1 MNTLDEHLIRCRLPE
16 NLRDIKITVLDTV
29 DSTNNYAKAHD
40 ITSPQL
46 ITANRQT
53 SGRGRLGKSFYSP
66 EGSGIYMTLA
76 IKAPASPE
84 YITIA
89 TAVAVARVIK
99 HLGAENI
106 GIKWVNDIFSNG
118 RKVCGILCERTNDK
132 VIIGVGIN
140 LTTQEFPEEIAD
152 IAGALNI
159 KADRNTVIAKITSEI
174 FNVMALSPLEIIAE
188 YKNYL
193 FILGK
198 KVKYK
203 KNGVVHTAVAEDVN
217 EYGNLIVTSDGKK
230 DILSSGEISLDSSN
244 FV

>member
-1 MNTLDEHLIRCRLPE
+1 MNTLDEHLIRCHLPE
-16 NLRDIKITVLDTV
+16 NLRDIKITVLDTTE
-29 DSTNNYAKAHD
+29 STNSYAKVLD
-40 ITSPQL
+40 ITIPQL
-46 ITANRQT
+46 ITADTQT
-53 SGRGRLGKSFYSP
+53 GGRGRLGKSFYSP
-66 EGSGIYMTLA
+66 KGSGIYMTIALKTTA
-76 IKAPASPE
+76 DAE
-84 YITIA
+84 YITVA
-89 TAVAVARVIK
+89 TAVAVSRVIT
-99 HLGAENI
+99 HLGAKNV

-132 VIIGVGIN
+132 VIIGVGVN
-140 LTTQEFPEEIAD
+140 LTTKEFPEDIAD

-159 KADRNTVIAKITSEI
+159 KEDRNTVIAQITSEI
-174 FNVMALSPLEIIAE
+174 FNVMALSPRKIIAE

-198 KVKYK
+198 RVKYI

-217 EYGNLIVTSDGKK
+217 EYGNLIVTSDGKT